1 MGGGVRA
8 ARHFTEMVGGD
19 MHVTCG
25 WNFIDEMNRTNPE
38 ILSRI
43 DAMASPEE
51 LEELKEKIPAFRR
64 AYEADGLVAADLSSH
79 PAFELFHN
87 GFLTAWD
94 GVLSTA
100 VSYTHLGCSPH

>member
-51 LEELKEKIPAFRR
+51 LEELKEKFRPSDVPMKQMVWWPLTFLHIR
-64 AYEADGLVAADLSSH
+64 PLSCFIMAS
-79 PAFELFHN
+79 
-87 GFLTAWD
+87 
-94 GVLSTA
+94 
-100 VSYTHLGCSPH
+100 